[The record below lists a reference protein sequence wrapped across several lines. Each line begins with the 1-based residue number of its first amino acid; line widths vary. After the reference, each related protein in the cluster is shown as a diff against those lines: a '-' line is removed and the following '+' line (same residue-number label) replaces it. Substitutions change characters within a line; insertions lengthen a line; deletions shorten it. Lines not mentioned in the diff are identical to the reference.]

1 MTVLPDGK
9 PDTEPGEKQNVKAGA
24 TAAGKTG
31 GKAGAE
37 AEGTASGTAVPAA
50 DAAVPAADAAAPATD
65 AAVPATGALP
75 EFAGC
80 WAGAVAGA
88 SGLAL
93 LLVST
98 RYGFQG
104 DELYFLGAGQHLDW
118 GYADQPALLPL
129 LARVIDAVSGGS
141 LFALRL
147 LPALLTVAGVL
158 VAALTAREF
167 DGARR
172 AQVLTAAA
180 YGFAPAVLISGHALS
195 TMAVDLFLWTTVNWL
210 LIRWVRT
217 REDRLL
223 LWSGLVTA
231 VALQGKYLIV
241 GFWLVVVVAVWA
253 AGPREMLRRRP
264 LWIGGAVAVV
274 ASLPGLVWQARHDW
288 PQLEMSGVLADE
300 EILGGR
306 AGFLPYLIVLSGG
319 VFTVVLVYGLVRLLR
334 APHLAPYRFLAWTF
348 LGLTAVFLVTGGRPA
363 YVVGVFAPLWAAGAV
378 ELARGGGARWWRWLA
393 AWPVVALTALVCVAL
408 SLPVY
413 PVSQVTKTE
422 QPANNPMT
430 AETLR
435 WPNLIDAVE
444 EAYRTLPADAR
455 KRAVVVT
462 QYYEEA
468 GAVDHFGADRGLPD
482 AYSGHRGYWY
492 FGAPSDSSGPVLYVG
507 SDVAKLKPYFSSV
520 RKAARAAGGPG
531 ESYVD
536 GVPVWV
542 LDGRKQPWSTIWKD
556 YGHLS

>member
-1 MTVLPDGK
+1 MGVRT
-9 PDTEPGEKQNVKAGA
+9 KAGQGPVEDQDKERQETSA
-24 TAAGKTG
+24 ILPEEEEGKEGAARRNS
-31 GKAGAE
+31 AG
-37 AEGTASGTAVPAA
+37 V
-50 DAAVPAADAAAPATD
+50 
-65 AAVPATGALP
+65 P
-75 EFAGC
+75 EFAGR

-98 RYGFQG
+98 RYGYQG

-118 GYADQPALLPL
+118 GYADQPVLLPL
-129 LARVIDAVSGGS
+129 LARAVDALSGGS

-158 VAALTAREF
+158 VAALIAREF
-167 DGARR
+167 GGARR
-172 AQVLTAAA
+172 AQLLTAAA

-195 TMAVDLFLWTTVNWL
+195 TMAVDLFLWTLVNWL
-210 LIRWVRT
+210 LVRWVRT

-223 LWSGLVTA
+223 LWAGLATA
-231 VALQGKYLIV
+231 LALQGKYLIV
-241 GFWLVVVVAVWA
+241 GYWLVVAVAVFA
-253 AGPREMLRRRP
+253 VGPRELLRRKE
-264 LWIGGAVAVV
+264 LWIGAAVSVV
-274 ASLPGLVWQARHDW
+274 TSLPGLVWQARHDW
-288 PQLEMSGVLADE
+288 PQLEMSQVLADE
-300 EILGGR
+300 GILGGR
-306 AGFLPYLIVLSGG
+306 AGFLPYLVVLSGG
-319 VFTVVLVYGLVRLLR
+319 VFTVVLGYGLVRLLR
-334 APHLAPYRFLAWTF
+334 SPELAPYRFLAWTF

-363 YVVGVFAPLWAAGAV
+363 YVVGAFAPLWAAGAV
-378 ELARGGGARWWRWLA
+378 ALGRGEGARWWRWLA

-422 QPANNPMT
+422 QPDNNPMT

-435 WPNLIDAVE
+435 WPHLIDAVE
-444 EAYRTLPADAR
+444 KAYRTLPADGR
-455 KRAVVVT
+455 ERAVVVT

-468 GAVDHFGADRGLPD
+468 GAVDHLGAGRGLPS

-507 SDVAKLKPYFSSV
+507 SDVAKLKPYFKTV
-520 RKAARAAGGPG
+520 KKAAKAAGGPG
-531 ESYVD
+531 ESFVD

-542 LDGRKQPWSTIWKD
+542 LDGRTKPWSEIWKD

>member
-1 MTVLPDGK
+1 MGVRTQTGRVPEQEHEQDIK
-9 PDTEPGEKQNVKAGA
+9 DQQTTSEPEAGIS
-24 TAAGKTG
+24 AGRDQ
-31 GKAGAE
+31 E
-37 AEGTASGTAVPAA
+37 EG
-50 DAAVPAADAAAPATD
+50 AAPD
-65 AAVPATGALP
+65 AVTPP
-75 EFAGC
+75 PFAGR
-80 WAGAVAGA
+80 WVGAVAGA
-88 SGLAL
+88 AGLAL

-118 GYADQPALLPL
+118 GYADQPVLLPL
-129 LARVIDAVSGGS
+129 LAHGIDAVTGGS

-147 LPALLTVAGVL
+147 LPVLLTVAGAL
-158 VAALTAREF
+158 VAALIAREF
-167 DGARR
+167 GGERR

-195 TMAVDLFLWTTVNWL
+195 TMALDLFLWTTVNWL

-223 LWSGLVTA
+223 LYAGLATA
-231 VALQGKYLIV
+231 LALQGKYLIV
-241 GFWLVVVVAVWA
+241 GFWAVLAVCLFVV
-253 AGPREMLRRRP
+253 GPRDLLRRKA
-264 LWIGGAVAVV
+264 LWLGAAVAAVT
-274 ASLPGLVWQARHDW
+274 SLPGLIWQARNDW
-288 PQLEMSGVLADE
+288 PQLEMSQVLADE
-300 EILGGR
+300 GILGGR

-319 VFTVVLVYGLVRLLR
+319 VFTVVLVYGLIRLLR
-334 APHLAPYRFLAWTF
+334 SPQLAPYRFLAWTF

-363 YVVGVFAPLWAAGAV
+363 YVVGAFAPLWAAGAV

-393 AWPVVALTALVCVAL
+393 TWPVVALTALVCVAL

-422 QPANNPMT
+422 QPKNNPMT

-435 WPNLIDAVE
+435 WPHLIDAVDK
-444 EAYRTLPADAR
+444 ANKALPAAER

-462 QYYEEA
+462 QYYQEA
-468 GAVDHFGADRGLPD
+468 GAVDHFGPDRDLPP

-492 FGAPSDSSGPVLYVG
+492 FGAPADSSGPVLYVG
-507 SDVAKLKPYFSSV
+507 SDVAKLKPYFTKV
-520 RKAARAAGGPG
+520 QKAATAAGGPG
-531 ESYVD
+531 ESFVD
-536 GVPVWV
+536 GVPVWI
-542 LDGRKQPWSTIWKD
+542 LEGRTKPWSKIWPD

>member
-1 MTVLPDGK
+1 MGVRTQTGRVPEQEHEQDIK
-9 PDTEPGEKQNVKAGA
+9 DQQTPAEPEAGIS
-24 TAAGKTG
+24 AGRDQ
-31 GKAGAE
+31 E
-37 AEGTASGTAVPAA
+37 EG
-50 DAAVPAADAAAPATD
+50 AAPD
-65 AAVPATGALP
+65 AGTPP
-75 EFAGC
+75 PFAGR
-80 WAGAVAGA
+80 WVGAVAGA
-88 SGLAL
+88 AGLAL

-118 GYADQPALLPL
+118 GYADQPVLLPL
-129 LARVIDAVSGGS
+129 LAHGIDAVTGGS

-147 LPALLTVAGVL
+147 LPVLLTVAGAL
-158 VAALTAREF
+158 VAALIAREF
-167 DGARR
+167 GGERR

-195 TMAVDLFLWTTVNWL
+195 TMALDLFLWTAVNWL

-223 LWSGLVTA
+223 LYAGLATA
-231 VALQGKYLIV
+231 LALQGKYLIV
-241 GFWLVVVVAVWA
+241 GFWAVLAVCLFVV
-253 AGPREMLRRRP
+253 GPRDLLRRKA
-264 LWIGGAVAVV
+264 LWLGAAVAAVT
-274 ASLPGLVWQARHDW
+274 SLPGLIWQARNDW
-288 PQLEMSGVLADE
+288 PQMEMSQVLADE
-300 EILGGR
+300 GILGGR

-319 VFTVVLVYGLVRLLR
+319 VFTVVLVYGLIRLLR
-334 APHLAPYRFLAWTF
+334 SPQLAPYRFLAWTF

-363 YVVGVFAPLWAAGAV
+363 YVVGAFAPLWAAGAV

-393 AWPVVALTALVCVAL
+393 TWPVVALTALVCVAL

-422 QPANNPMT
+422 QPKNNPMT

-435 WPNLIDAVE
+435 WPHLIDAVDK
-444 EAYRTLPADAR
+444 ANKALPAAER

-462 QYYEEA
+462 QYYQEA
-468 GAVDHFGADRGLPD
+468 GAVDHFGPDRDLPP

-492 FGAPSDSSGPVLYVG
+492 FGAPADSSGPVLYVG
-507 SDVAKLKPYFSSV
+507 SDVAKLKPYFTKV
-520 RKAARAAGGPG
+520 RKAATAAGGPG
-531 ESYVD
+531 ESFVD
-536 GVPVWV
+536 GVPVWI
-542 LDGRKQPWSTIWKD
+542 LEGRTTPWSTIWPD

>member
-1 MTVLPDGK
+1 MGVRTQAGQVPEQEHEQDIK
-9 PDTEPGEKQNVKAGA
+9 DQQTSSEPEAEITAPGERRDQHG
-24 TAAGKTG
+24 
-31 GKAGAE
+31 E
-37 AEGTASGTAVPAA
+37 APDPRTP
-50 DAAVPAADAAAPATD
+50 PP
-65 AAVPATGALP
+65 
-75 EFAGC
+75 FAGR
-80 WAGAVAGA
+80 WVGAVAGA

-104 DELYFLGAGQHLDW
+104 DELYFLGAGKHLDW
-118 GYADQPALLPL
+118 GYADQPVLLPL
-129 LARVIDAVSGGS
+129 LAHGIDAVTGGS

-147 LPALLTVAGVL
+147 LPVLLTVAGAL

-167 DGARR
+167 GGERR

-195 TMAVDLFLWTTVNWL
+195 TMALDLFLWTAVNWL

-223 LWSGLVTA
+223 LFAGLATA
-231 VALQGKYLIV
+231 LALQGKYLII
-241 GFWLVVVVAVWA
+241 GFWAVLAVCLFVV
-253 AGPREMLRRRP
+253 GPRELLRRKA
-264 LWIGGAVAVV
+264 LWLGAAVAAVT
-274 ASLPGLVWQARHDW
+274 SLPGLIWQARNDW
-288 PQLEMSGVLADE
+288 PQLEMSQVLADE
-300 EILGGR
+300 GILGGR

-319 VFTVVLVYGLVRLLR
+319 VFTVVLVYGLIRLLR
-334 APHLAPYRFLAWTF
+334 SPQLAPYRFLAWTF

-363 YVVGVFAPLWAAGAV
+363 YVVGAFAPLWAAGAV

-422 QPANNPMT
+422 QPKNNPMT

-435 WPNLIDAVE
+435 WPHLIDAVDK
-444 EAYRTLPADAR
+444 ANKALPAAER

-462 QYYEEA
+462 QYYQEA
-468 GAVDHFGADRGLPD
+468 GAVDHFGPDRDLPP

-507 SDVAKLKPYFSSV
+507 SDVAKLKPYFTKV
-520 RKAARAAGGPG
+520 RKAATAAGGPG
-531 ESYVD
+531 ESFVD
-536 GVPVWV
+536 GVPVWI
-542 LDGRKQPWSTIWKD
+542 LEGRTKPWSKIWPD